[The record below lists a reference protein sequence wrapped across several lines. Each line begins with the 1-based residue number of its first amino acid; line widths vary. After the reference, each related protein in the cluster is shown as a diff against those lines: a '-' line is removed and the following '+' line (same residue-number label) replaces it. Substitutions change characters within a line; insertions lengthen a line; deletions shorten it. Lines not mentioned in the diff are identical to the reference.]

1 MPDLFDEDELTDVVK
16 AVYTAVREATTP
28 SDGTYK
34 EERAAQML
42 GACNIV
48 AAMYGGTTPASI

>member
-1 MPDLFDEDELTDVVK
+1 MPDLFDEDELTDVIK
-16 AVYTAVREATTP
+16 SVYTAVREASTP
-28 SDGTYK
+28 SDGAYK

-48 AAMYGGTTPASI
+48 AAMYNGAAK